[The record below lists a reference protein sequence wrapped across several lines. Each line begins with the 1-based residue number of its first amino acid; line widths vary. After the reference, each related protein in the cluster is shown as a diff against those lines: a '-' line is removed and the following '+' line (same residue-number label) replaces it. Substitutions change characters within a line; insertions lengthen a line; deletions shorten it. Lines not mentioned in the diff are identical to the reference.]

1 VGRYLHENS
10 DINEGELAH
19 VAAGFQMAAIDV
31 LSTKL
36 IAAAKEKNC
45 TVIGISGGVSANR
58 TFVDNLRKRAEQHQI
73 NVFSPPLSLCG
84 DNAAM
89 IAARGW
95 EMIRNNQTCGLGD
108 DVYSRVKSVVG
119 AAG

>member
-1 VGRYLHENS
+1 
-10 DINEGELAH
+10 
-19 VAAGFQMAAIDV
+19 VAAGFQIAAIDV

-36 IAAAKEKNC
+36 IAAAKDKNC
-45 TVIGISGGVSANR
+45 TVIGIAGGVSANR

-73 NVFSPPLSLCG
+73 KVFSPPLSLCG

-95 EMIRNNQTCGLGD
+95 EMIRNNQICGLGD

-119 AAG
+119 ASG